1 LVAKKVKKL
10 AKKKAPANKVVAS
23 KKAAPKTTKA
33 KSKTAVKKA
42 SPKRRDTKKA
52 TKQQGAVEVPRSA
65 RKVSKDEQLT
75 PEEIEGYRR
84 LLLEKRAELLGDV
97 KYIENEALK
106 KSRLDA
112 AGDLS
117 SMPIHMADLGTDNF
131 EQEFSLGLMDGERKI
146 LSEIVAALGR
156 IADGTFG
163 ICEGTGRPISK
174 ARLQASPWACFCI
187 DYARMVEKGLI
198 AEGEKVRSAAPKH
211 EESFDDE
218 TDELEEDSDVD
229 FEEETPRA
237 EGTGVFEDA
246 EAEKAEDEDV
256 DDFGAADEKDEAEE
270 MEL

>member
-1 LVAKKVKKL
+1 MAKKVKKS
-10 AKKKAPANKVVAS
+10 AKKKTPANKVVAS

-52 TKQQGAVEVPRSA
+52 TKQMGAVAPQSA

-146 LSEIVAALGR
+146 LSEIVAALWR

-163 ICEGTGRPISK
+163 ICEGTGRPMSK
-174 ARLQASPWACFCI
+174 ARLQASPWARFCI
-187 DYARMVEKGLI
+187 EYARMVEKGLI
-198 AEGEKVRSAAPKH
+198 AAGEKVRSAAPKD

-218 TDELEEDSDVD
+218 TDAPEEDFDVD
-229 FEEETPRA
+229 LEEETPGA
-237 EGTGVFEDA
+237 EGTGAFEDE
-246 EAEKAEDEDV
+246 EAEKAEDEEV
-256 DDFGAADEKDEAEE
+256 DDFGADDEKDEAEE